1 MSGQLP
7 EQRAFS
13 PEEVSAMLGVGRS
26 TVLSLLEEGELGSKK
41 IGGSYRIFLS
51 DLEDYLGKDR
61 ARSLIRDLT
70 GEGTVGH
77 GPEGGHKSAQK
88 SKFEP
93 VAQKWEEIGED
104 EAIVLSGLSKT
115 DVQDLRSLLYRRF
128 GKESLIVRSVEQGR
142 SRFVEQED
150 GRWVRKEAGTGS
162 GRTFKALVRSR
173 MDDSYLR
180 H

>member
-1 MSGQLP
+1 
-7 EQRAFS
+7 
-13 PEEVSAMLGVGRS
+13 MLGVGRF
-26 TVLSLLEEGELGSKK
+26 TVLSLLEEGKLGSKMV
-41 IGGSYRIFLS
+41 GGSHRIFLS

-77 GPEGGHKSAQK
+77 SPEGGHKSAQEK
-88 SKFEP
+88 SAQESKFEP
-93 VAQKWEEIGED
+93 VARKWEEIGED

-128 GKESLIVRSVEQGR
+128 GKENLIVRSVEQGR
-142 SRFVEQED
+142 SPFVEQED
-150 GRWVRKEAGTGS
+150 GRWVRKEARTGS

-173 MDDSYLR
+173 MDDNMDDSYLR
-180 H
+180 Q